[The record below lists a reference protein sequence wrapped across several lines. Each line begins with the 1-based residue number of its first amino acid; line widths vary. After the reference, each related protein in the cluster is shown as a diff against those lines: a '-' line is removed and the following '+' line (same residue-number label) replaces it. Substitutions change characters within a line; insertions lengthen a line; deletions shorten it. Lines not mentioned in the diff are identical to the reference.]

1 MRVRRGLLFWGLLL
15 IPLGAIPLLVR
26 AGTIDESRIAD
37 AWRFWPLIVIGL
49 GLVVLLGRTRWALIG
64 TTVIALTMGSIGGA
78 ALASG
83 NVWLGAIAAC
93 GATGND
99 AQQLDRTGTFTGAAA
114 IRLDLNCGSVSL
126 RATDAGAWSFH
137 AGYRGPAP
145 SVDAAD
151 NHLDIRTPSG
161 SGRRQDWTLAV
172 PADAIGSIDLTAN
185 AGASTVDAASA
196 RLGDVNVTVN
206 AGDLRVAAGSASIRN
221 LDLTMN
227 AGRARITLGG
237 ATTGTIAVNAGA
249 VDLCVPA
256 DAGLRL
262 DVEDQLTF
270 ATNLSSRGL
279 SRDGNVWTRAQ
290 GNLNDLIT
298 LSVQGN
304 AASFNL
310 DPNGGC

>member
-26 AGTIDESRIAD
+26 AGVLDADRLAD
-37 AWRFWPLIVIGL
+37 ASRFWPLIIVGL
-49 GLVVLLGRTRWALIG
+49 GLLVLLSRTRWAVIG
-64 TTVIALTMGSIGGA
+64 TTVIALTVGSIGGA

-83 NVWLGAIAAC
+83 NVWLGAIGAC
-93 GATGND
+93 GSTGSD
-99 AQQLDRTGTFTGAAA
+99 AQQLDQTGTFTSAAA
-114 IRLDLNCGSVSL
+114 IRLDLSCGSVNL
-126 RATDAGAWSFH
+126 RATDDHDWSFH
-137 AGYRGPAP
+137 TAYRGPAP
-145 SVDAAD
+145 SIDAAD
-151 NHLDIRTPSG
+151 NHLDIRTPAG

-172 PADAIGSIDLTAN
+172 PSDAIESIDLTAN
-185 AGASTVDAASA
+185 AGASTVDVGSA
-196 RLGDVNVTVN
+196 RLDDVNVTVN
-206 AGDLRVAAGSASIRN
+206 AGDLRVLGANADIRN
-221 LDLTMN
+221 LDVTMN
-227 AGRARITLGG
+227 AGRARIAVGPS
-237 ATTGTIAVNAGA
+237 TTGTISVNAGA

-279 SRDGNVWTRAQ
+279 TRDGNVWTRGS
-290 GNLNDLIT
+290 GNLNDVIT

>member
-26 AGTIDESRIAD
+26 AGQLDANQIAD
-37 AWRFWPLIVIGL
+37 AWRFWPLIVIGV
-49 GLVVLLGRTRWALIG
+49 GLLVLLSRTRWALIG
-64 TTVIALTMGSIGGA
+64 TTVIALTVGSIGGA

-83 NVWLGAIAAC
+83 NVWLGAIGAC
-93 GATGND
+93 GATGSD
-99 AQQLDRTGTFTGAAA
+99 AQQLDRTGTFTTAAA
-114 IRLDLNCGSVSL
+114 IRLNLNCGSLNL
-126 RATDAGAWSFH
+126 RATDAGDWSFH
-137 AGYRGPAP
+137 AAYRGPAP
-145 SVDAAD
+145 SIDAAD

-161 SGRRQDWTLAV
+161 SGRRQDWTITV
-172 PADAIGSIDLTAN
+172 PASAIESLDLTAN
-185 AGASTVDAASA
+185 AGTSSVDPGSA
-196 RLGDVNVTVN
+196 RLEDVNVTVN
-206 AGDLRVAAGSASIRN
+206 AGDLRIAAANATVRN

-227 AGRARITLGG
+227 AGRARITLGS
-237 ATTGTIAVNAGA
+237 ATTGTISVNAGA

-262 DVEDQLTF
+262 EVEDQLTF

-279 SRDGNVWTRAQ
+279 SRDGNVWTRGS
-290 GNLNDLIT
+290 GNLNEMIT